1 MTESAGV
8 ENNNFRVLGQS
19 PRRRGSEQRSANGG
33 KTFPFFLYCLALM
46 INDELLKL
54 QKVFTIIF

>member
-1 MTESAGV
+1 MNLTESAGV

-33 KTFPFFLYCLALM
+33 KTFPFFFILSC